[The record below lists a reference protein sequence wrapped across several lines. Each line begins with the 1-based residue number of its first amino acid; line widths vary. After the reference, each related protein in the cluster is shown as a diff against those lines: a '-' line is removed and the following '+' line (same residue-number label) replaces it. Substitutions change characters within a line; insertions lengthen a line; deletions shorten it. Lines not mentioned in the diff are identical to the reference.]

1 MFANLRDI
9 DRMFETMDL
18 IQERLDRVFNES
30 NRSYGYSPLW
40 AIADTVPKTNLYDKG
55 DYFEILAE
63 IPGFSKDDLNIK
75 IQGNY
80 LEMRG
85 MGKSD
90 TPEGYSIHRTERGTT
105 NFSRSFTLP
114 SDVDSTRVEAMLK
127 NGILTL
133 RLPKTEAAIP
143 KQIEIK

>member
-1 MFANLRDI
+1 MFGNLRDL
-9 DRMFETMDL
+9 DRMFGTMDL
-18 IQERLDRVFNES
+18 IQERLDRLFNES
-30 NRSYGYSPLW
+30 SSSYGYSPLW
-40 AIADTVPKTNLYDKG
+40 AVSDTFPKTNLYDKG
-55 DYFEILAE
+55 EFFEILAE

-85 MGKSD
+85 DGKDD
-90 TPEGYSIHRTERGTT
+90 TPDGYSTHRTERGVT

-114 SDVDSTRVEAMLK
+114 ADVDANRVEAALK
-127 NGILTL
+127 NGIMTL
-133 RLPKTEAAIP
+133 RLPKTEAARP